1 MARTTKTKSTN
12 SFSLEERITSPMIA
26 LALAVIT
33 FILYWPVKGFEFT
46 NWDDQVY
53 VTENSLIL
61 GLTGDNIRRI
71 FSEYLMGNYHPLVL
85 LSYAIEYEID
95 GLNPGIFH
103 FTNVL
108 FHAGAG
114 LILFFCFLKIGF
126 NKIIGGIL
134 ALLFLIH
141 PFHVESVAWV
151 SERKDVLYGF
161 FWIAAWYAWLQSK
174 SYDKWYAFGIILF
187 ILSCLSKGMAVTLP
201 AILIASEW
209 IKNKDISKINWI
221 KLIPFVILSIGFGI
235 LAVYAQK
242 GGGNVREDNTYGMW
256 DQIRVAAWG
265 IWFYLS
271 RTVIPFDLSLF
282 YEYPKIEKNGMPGQF
297 TAAFVFIIF
306 SIPAFIFYFWKRS
319 PLAVTGML
327 LFLAILFPVS
337 QIFPVGN
344 AIAADRYH
352 YIPSIGLLIVF
363 GWIFSQ
369 VEKNKLFVPLVFIWI
384 FGLVYISHQR
394 IMMWKSPE
402 TLWMSTIERNPEIMF
417 AYKNL
422 AKFLEKKGKVNEAE
436 QIYRNALQQDS
447 SYAEGWNELGV
458 ILKNKGRNDEA
469 YPLFVKSVQIDSVN
483 KEAWL
488 NIGTWHDRRGETGEA
503 RIAYQKSLA
512 IDSNYAEVWNNYANS
527 LSRTGAHDSADVYFK
542 RAIALYPGYAEAYN
556 NRGTNFALQGKLDSA
571 KICLFQAL
579 EVQSNYAEPAYN
591 LAHVFFQQKQMKE
604 GVEWMKKAADMGHAG
619 AKQVLK
625 DNGM

>member
-1 MARTTKTKSTN
+1 MARTNKPKTSN
-12 SFSLEERITSPMIA
+12 SFSFEERITNPMIL
-26 LALAVIT
+26 LALAIIT
-33 FILYWPVKGFEFT
+33 IILYWPVKGFEFT

-53 VTENSLIL
+53 VTGNTLIL
-61 GLTGDNIRRI
+61 GLSGENIRRI

-85 LSYAIEYEID
+85 LSYALEYEID
-95 GLNPGIFH
+95 GLNPG
-103 FTNVL
+103 L
-108 FHAGAG
+108 FHITNLLFHIGAG
-114 LILFFCFLKIGF
+114 LILFFCFGEFGF
-126 NKIIGGIL
+126 NKLISGIL

-151 SERKDVLYGF
+151 SERKDVMYGF

-174 SYDKWYAFGIILF
+174 AYDKWYGIGILLF

-209 IKNKDISKINWI
+209 IKNKDLSKINWV
-221 KLIPFVILSIGFGI
+221 KLIPFFILSIGFGI

-242 GGGNVREDNTYGMW
+242 GGGNVREDNTYGSW

-271 RTVIPFDLSLF
+271 RTLVPFDLSLF
-282 YEYPKIEKNGMPGQF
+282 YEYPKIEKNGMPWQF
-297 TAAFVFIIF
+297 TAAFVFIII
-306 SIPAFIFYFWKRS
+306 SIPAYIFFLWKKS
-319 PLAVTGML
+319 KIAISGML
-327 LFLAILFPVS
+327 VFLAILFPVS

-352 YIPSIGLLIVF
+352 YIPSIGLLLVL

-369 VEKNKLFVPLVFIWI
+369 VEKNKLFGGILSIWMI
-384 FGLVYISHQR
+384 ALLYISYHR
-394 IMMWKSPE
+394 IMIWKSPE
-402 TLWMSTIERNPEIMF
+402 TLWNATIERNPEIMF

-422 AKFLEKKGKVNEAE
+422 AKYLEKKGKVDEAE

-469 YPLFVKSVQIDSVN
+469 YPLFVQSVKLDSIN

-488 NIGTWHDRRGETGEA
+488 NIGTWHDRRGETQEA
-503 RIAYQKSLA
+503 RIAYEKSLA

-527 LSRTGAHDSADVYFK
+527 LSRTKDHGLADIYFQK
-542 RAIALYPGYAEAYN
+542 AISIYPGYAEAYN
-556 NRGTNFALQGKLDSA
+556 NRGTNFAIQGKFDSA
-571 KICLFQAL
+571 QICLLQAM

-591 LAHVFFQQKQMKE
+591 LAHVFLQQKKMKE
-604 GVEWMKKAADMGHAG
+604 GVDWMKKAADMGHAG